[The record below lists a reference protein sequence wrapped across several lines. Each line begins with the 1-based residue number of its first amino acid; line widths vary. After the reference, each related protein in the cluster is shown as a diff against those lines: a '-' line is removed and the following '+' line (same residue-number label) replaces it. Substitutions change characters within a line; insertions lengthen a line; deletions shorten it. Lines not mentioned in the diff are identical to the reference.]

1 MNPRFAT
8 DVITFYH
15 PGFWDLESAEA
26 VRDWAA
32 AHPDRFWHRVMDTLA
47 ETEVTGV
54 ELTFAPGGMDSAL
67 RAFGSA
73 EAFRRELS
81 ARGLAVVSAFVAESD
96 APDWRHGDDLPA
108 IVADAERRAAF
119 LAETGAGLLVAGLPM
134 RTTYGARP
142 PFFVDA
148 AYMTRMADIAHAVGE
163 AVSRYGVK
171 LAFHTESNSTLWYER
186 DIDLFMALTDPRYVW
201 LCPDSC
207 HIALGGGDPVAV
219 ARRHAPRIAL
229 AHWKDAVRPIDVHL
243 TVDDTVYAQ
252 QQPYMTELGKGIVD
266 WPGWADAMSRTPGAH
281 TVLIELDE
289 AADPVTA
296 LRAGTAVAKRALA
309 LTAAAPHERS
319 PATAGTPT
327 RTRDTA
333 PPHTR
338 GTTPRTPTP

>member
-134 RTTYGARP
+134 RTTYGTRP

-252 QQPYMTELGKGIVD
+252 QQPYMTELGQGIVD
-266 WPGWADAMSRTPGAH
+266 WAGWADAMSRTPGAH

-327 RTRDTA
+327 RNRDTA